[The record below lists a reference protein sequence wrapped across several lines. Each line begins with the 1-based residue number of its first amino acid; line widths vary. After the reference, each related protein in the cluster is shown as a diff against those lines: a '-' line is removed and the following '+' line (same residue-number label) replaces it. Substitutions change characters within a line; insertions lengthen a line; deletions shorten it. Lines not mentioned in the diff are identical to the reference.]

1 LTFFQNPLACAKLM
15 QRRDS
20 YWHLAMIPGIGP
32 VRVRRL
38 LESMGSVEQILL
50 ARESEL
56 ASVEGISNEL
66 ARKIVKARD
75 EVDLDRE
82 KRLAQDHGV
91 EVLDCEDDRYP
102 QSLKEIYDPPLV
114 LYMKGKIPKRF
125 SMGIGVIGTREPSVY
140 GRENAKKFSFQLAYA
155 GVAVVSGLARGVDTF
170 AHQGAL
176 AAKGS
181 TWAVVGCG
189 LTTCYPS
196 ENQSLMDKI
205 TEDNCV
211 ISEFPME
218 TKPDRQTF
226 PMRNRIVSGLCHGVL
241 VVEAGAQSGA
251 LITARM
257 ALDQGRNV
265 YAIPGRIDQPEAKG
279 CHLLLKQGAKLVE
292 GVEDIVQDLN
302 LLFSEKPVQRE
313 FPEVE
318 KLNGDE
324 AELYNAL
331 GKEEMHVDRL
341 IQKTGLPS
349 SKVSS
354 TLLRLEMKKRVQQL
368 PGQYFVRIL

>member
-1 LTFFQNPLACAKLM
+1 
-15 QRRDS
+15 
-20 YWHLAMIPGIGP
+20 MIPGIGP

-38 LESMGSVEQILL
+38 LESMGSVERILL

-66 ARKIVKARD
+66 ARKIIKARD
-75 EVDLDRE
+75 EVDLVRE
-82 KRLAQDHGV
+82 KKLALDHGV
-91 EVLDCEDDRYP
+91 EVIDVEDELYP

-114 LYMKGKIPKRF
+114 LYIKGKIPKRF
-125 SMGIGVIGTREPSVY
+125 SMGIGVIGTREPTSY

-155 GVAVVSGLARGVDTF
+155 GVSVISGLARGVDTY

-176 AAKGS
+176 AAKGA

-189 LTTCYPS
+189 LMTCYPS

-205 TEDNCV
+205 AEENCV

-226 PMRNRIVSGLCHGVL
+226 PMRNRIVSGLSHGVL
-241 VVEAGAQSGA
+241 VIEAGAQSGA

-265 YAIPGRIDQPEAKG
+265 YAIPGRIDQAEAKG
-279 CHLLLKQGAKLVE
+279 CHILLKQGAKLVE
-292 GVEDIVQDLN
+292 SVEDILQDLN
-302 LLFSEKPVQRE
+302 LLIPPKWIQRE
-313 FPEVE
+313 LPEVE
-318 KLNGDE
+318 KLTGDE
-324 AELYNAL
+324 AVIYEAL
-331 GKEEMHVDRL
+331 GKEETHVDRV

-368 PGQYFVRIL
+368 PGQYFIRIL

>member
-1 LTFFQNPLACAKLM
+1 
-15 QRRDS
+15 
-20 YWHLAMIPGIGP
+20 MIPGIGP

-38 LESMGSVEQILL
+38 LTAMGSVERVLA

-66 ARKIVKARD
+66 ARKIITGR
-75 EVDLDRE
+75 ESVDLDRE
-82 KRLAQDHGV
+82 KKLVEDHGV
-91 EVLDCEDDRYP
+91 TVFDCEDESYP

-114 LYMKGKIPKRF
+114 LYVKGKIPNRF
-125 SMGIGVIGTREPSVY
+125 SMGIGVIGTREPTAY

-155 GVAVVSGLARGVDTF
+155 GVPIVSGLARGVDTY

-176 AAKGS
+176 AAKGV

-189 LTTCYPS
+189 LLTCYPA

-205 TEDNCV
+205 AEEHCV

-226 PMRNRIVSGLCHGVL
+226 PMRNRIVSGLSHGVL
-241 VVEAGAQSGA
+241 VIEAGVHSGA

-257 ALDQGRNV
+257 ALDQGRQV

-279 CHLLLKQGAKLVE
+279 CHALLKQGAKLVE
-292 GVEDIVQDLN
+292 GVEDILQDLN
-302 LLFSEKPVQRE
+302 LLMPAVPTQKELFPVGNLSEEERLIME
-313 FPEVE
+313 T
-318 KLNGDE
+318 
-324 AELYNAL
+324 L
-331 GKEEMHVDRL
+331 GSEETHLDRV
-341 IQKTGLPS
+341 IQKTALPS
-349 SKVSS
+349 GKVSS
-354 TLLRLEMKKRVQQL
+354 TLLRLEMKKQVQQL
-368 PGQYFVRIL
+368 PGQYFIRIV